1 MFKPPKSTICSNNQ
15 IIRYVQIIK
24 LYDMVTS
31 SKVRNVQIIKSYDM
45 LTSSKVRY
53 VHTIKKK
60 TFRMYV
66 MFQRTKGTICEN
78 H

>member
-1 MFKPPKSTICSNNQ
+1 MF
-15 IIRYVQIIK
+15 
-24 LYDMVTS
+24 TS

-53 VHTIKKK
+53 VYTIKKK

>member
-1 MFKPPKSTICSNNQ
+1 MFKPSKSTICSNNQ

-24 LYDMVTS
+24 YDMVTS

-60 TFRMYV
+60 TLRMYV

>member
-1 MFKPPKSTICSNNQ
+1 MF
-15 IIRYVQIIK
+15 
-24 LYDMVTS
+24 TS

-60 TFRMYV
+60 TFRRYV
-66 MFQRTKGTICEN
+66 MFQRTNGTICEN

>member
-1 MFKPPKSTICSNNQ
+1 MFICSNHQ
-15 IIRYVQIIK
+15 IVRYVQIIK
-24 LYDMVTS
+24 LYDMFTS

-60 TFRMYV
+60 TFRVYV
-66 MFQRTKGTICEN
+66 MFQRTTGTICEN

>member
-1 MFKPPKSTICSNNQ
+1 MF
-15 IIRYVQIIK
+15 
-24 LYDMVTS
+24 TS

-53 VHTIKKK
+53 VPTIEKK

-66 MFQRTKGTICEN
+66 MFQRTKGTISEN

>member
-1 MFKPPKSTICSNNQ
+1 MFKLLKCL
-15 IIRYVQIIK
+15 YVQTIK
-24 LYDMVTS
+24 LYDMFTS

>member
-1 MFKPPKSTICSNNQ
+1 MFKLLKCL
-15 IIRYVQIIK
+15 YVQTTKKYDMFKIIK
-24 LYDMVTS
+24 LNDMFTS
-31 SKVRNVQIIKSYDM
+31 SKVRNVQI
-45 LTSSKVRY
+45 
-53 VHTIKKK
+53 IKKK